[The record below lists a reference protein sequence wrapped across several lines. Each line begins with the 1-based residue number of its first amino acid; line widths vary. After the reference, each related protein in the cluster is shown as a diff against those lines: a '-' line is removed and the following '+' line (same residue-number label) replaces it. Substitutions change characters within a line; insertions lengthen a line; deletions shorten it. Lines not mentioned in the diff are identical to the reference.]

1 VHKYLNQLLTVVK
14 MDDVCWLRLFI
25 PFDIPDNITKQLVG
39 SYIIGEAVRESKR
52 DVIGELFLLIDLG
65 KHIDHNGNDTVSL
78 LDVLELDLVNMEIT
92 IAVVF
97 HLRCTYPCEHPV
109 KEALHVV
116 LFQEL
121 EDTGEA
127 PAHHLG
133 IGLSD
138 IIVRKGI
145 VQGYLTS
152 GLLFHGQICEWS

>member
-1 VHKYLNQLLTVVK
+1 
-14 MDDVCWLRLFI
+14 MCCEMEDVRWQRLFI
-25 PFDIPDNITKQLVG
+25 PLDISANITKQFV
-39 SYIIGEAVRESKR
+39 SRNIIGEAILKSQR
-52 DVIGELFLLIDLG
+52 DIIGNLFLLINFG

-78 LDVLELDLVNMEIT
+78 LNMLELNLVNKEIT

-145 VQGYLTS
+145 VQGYREEYNANTLPYP
-152 GLLFHGQICEWS
+152 FVE